1 MKKIILSALIL
12 SLAFAVQAQEGKT
25 GRHGKG
31 RHHGNVMEKLNLT
44 EDQKAKMKTENE
56 AFHKQMKEIKSN
68 ETVTVADMKS
78 KTEAARKAHKAKVQS
93 ILTTEQKAQLEK
105 MKSEF
110 KGKREAGMKGRH
122 DRMGDRSGKMA
133 EKLNLTADQKAKM
146 EKNREELKV
155 KMKAIRDNSAL
166 DESAKKEKM
175 KELMKERKESMKSI
189 LTDEQLKQLEEN
201 KKHHTDKRKVG
212 A

>member
-25 GRHGKG
+25 DRHGKG

-44 EDQKAKMKTENE
+44 EDQKAKMKAENE

-189 LTDEQLKQLEEN
+189 LTEEQLKQLEEN